1 MKQTITIIGTLHA
14 GFTPEAE
21 LRAIIERYR
30 PDLVLVEIVQEDIDS
45 RNISDYPP
53 EMVFAYRWAV
63 ENGVSVKGFDS
74 KIDTFRGGFSKER
87 NDEIV
92 RKQGEIIAKHD
103 WKDFN
108 RPEID
113 GLLDIRELADSIDPE
128 LEAEREALMLKN
140 IRESIGDASAVLVLA
155 GCGHLDFLEKAMP
168 DAVLPL
174 RYDVKEGR

>member
-21 LRAIIERYR
+21 LRAIIERYH
-30 PDLVLVEIVQEDIDS
+30 PDLVLVEMAQEDMES
-45 RNISDYPP
+45 GNIAGFPP
-53 EMVFAYRWAV
+53 EMVFACRWAV

-87 NDEIV
+87 NDEMV

-140 IRESIGDASAVLVLA
+140 IRESIGDASAVLVLT

-174 RYDVKEGR
+174 RCGTKE